1 MSENTK
7 KRKSKLGLWLL
18 IILIISGAAGGA
30 GWWFLQSGKE
40 ESKKK
45 SVKVAAA
52 PAPAPIFLPLD
63 PFTVNLISEDS
74 KNRVIYI
81 EITLRLK
88 DDSTRQHIVQLMPE
102 VRSRLL
108 LLISRQNISEL
119 ATEAGK
125 LNLMSDVKKV
135 LGPSMV
141 VGESEQAITDVLF
154 TTFILR

>member
-1 MSENTK
+1 MSETNK
-7 KRKSKLGLWLL
+7 KPKSKLGIWLL
-18 IILIISGAAGGA
+18 ILLITCGAAGGA
-30 GWWFLQSGKE
+30 GWWFLQPGK

-45 SVKVAAA
+45 GVKVVAA

-119 ATEAGK
+119 ATEEGK
-125 LNLMSDVKKV
+125 INLMSDVKEV
-135 LGPSMV
+135 LRPSMV
-141 VGESEQAITDVLF
+141 VGESEKAITDVLF